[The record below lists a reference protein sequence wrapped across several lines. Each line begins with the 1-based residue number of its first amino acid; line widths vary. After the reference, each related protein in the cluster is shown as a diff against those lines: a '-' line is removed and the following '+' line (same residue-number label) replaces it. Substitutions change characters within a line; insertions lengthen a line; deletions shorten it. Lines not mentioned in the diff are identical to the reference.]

1 MENYQRET
9 HMTVNDLLLRTFNAD
24 RNGLLLVQKGTI
36 TAANHSLCDL
46 TGYSP
51 ADLVGKPL
59 GEVLN
64 PAPTYSGE
72 TQTRL
77 KNADGSLRLTVCT
90 VDLDEESGII
100 RFPEKASNLGS
111 EVMAERLETILDITR
126 QMSSSQNWQDSIAH
140 IATACRRLV
149 DANTTTICRLST
161 EEDTIIPIFTDDEE
175 WRDNLLDFRIPVGT
189 GLTGHVVKTGRPMIV
204 NDPDNSDVV
213 AHVPG
218 TPEEDTEVLMALPL
232 RAGEQILGAI
242 TTTRPLSRPF
252 DQSDLEIISILASQV
267 SGILATNQLL
277 EKLSES
283 EIKYRT
289 LVNNADVGL
298 FRLSME
304 GELLATNDFF
314 VNLLNLP
321 QKRNPGIRDIWGSD
335 RVHQEFLQEVKREGQ
350 VRSFNCRTMSSDG
363 RLLELSISSRS
374 FADYGY
380 IEGVVHN
387 VTEQRRLEL
396 ENQNRLSFLEN
407 LISQIP
413 VALLVLD
420 LDGSPTLCNTAF
432 ERMFKNCAPR
442 VDAGTRRQEPGQS
455 HAARDQSSGQSMAPL
470 PARRERRCPGRG
482 PAAEHL

>member
-1 MENYQRET
+1 
-9 HMTVNDLLLRTFNAD
+9 MTVNDLLLRSFNAE
-24 RNGLLLVQKGTI
+24 RAGILLIQDGKI
-36 TAANHSLCDL
+36 AASNRSFSEL
-46 TGYSP
+46 TGHTP
-51 ADLVGKPL
+51 EDLAGQTLADL
-59 GEVLN
+59 LN
-64 PAPTYSGE
+64 PVPAYSGE

-77 KNADGSLRLTVCT
+77 KYADGSMHLTVCT
-90 VDLDEESGII
+90 VDLDEESGTI
-100 RFPEKASNLGS
+100 RFPETASSLGA

-126 QMSSSQNWQDSIAH
+126 QMSTSQNWQDSIAH

-149 DANTTTICRLST
+149 DATNTTICRLNK
-161 EEDTIIPIFTDDEE
+161 EEDTIIPIYTDDEE

-298 FRLSME
+298 FRLSIE

-314 VNLLNLP
+314 GNLLNLP
-321 QKRNPGIRDIWGSD
+321 PKRTPGIRDIWGSD
-335 RVHQEFLQEVKREGQ
+335 RVYQEFLQEVKREGQ
-350 VRSFNCRTMSSDG
+350 VRSFNCRTMSVDG

-396 ENQNRLSFLEN
+396 ENQNRLGFLEN
-407 LISQIP
+407 LIGQIP

-420 LDGSPTLCNTAF
+420 PDGSPTLCNTAF
-432 ERMFKNCAPR
+432 ERMFCI
-442 VDAGTRRQEPGQS
+442 TRREMMLEHGDKS
-455 HAARDQSSGQSMAPL
+455 LTSRLLREVKELGSLWRSCLRGEDGEAENVVLAR
-470 PARRERRCPGRG
+470 
-482 PAAEHL
+482 